1 MQVYLTLTRRELATY
16 FVSLTGYVTIAAVAL
31 LCGLSFWVMLRNMG
45 TMSFQVPVTE
55 LFFQNPMFWFIL
67 LIANAVITMRLYA
80 HEKYSGTYETLMTT
94 PVGDLQVVSAK
105 FTAAWL
111 FYMIM
116 WLPFLGCCYLIQK
129 YAQQAGALDSG
140 VLIGTFTGIGL
151 FGAFFISFGAFAS
164 ALTVNQMVAAMISML
179 LGMAVFALGYV
190 AGPGFVSGPWQEQ
203 ALSRF
208 SFFEQMREFAHGVI
222 DTRSVVVLLSLSF
235 LFQFL
240 TLRVV
245 ESRRWK

>member
-1 MQVYLTLTRRELATY
+1 MQVFLTLTRRELGTY
-16 FVSLTGYVTIAAVAL
+16 FVSLTGYITIAAVAL
-31 LCGLSFWVMLRNMG
+31 LSGLSFWTLIRTMG
-45 TMSFQVPVTE
+45 SASYQLPVTE

-105 FTAAWL
+105 FAAAWL

-116 WLPFLGCCYLIQK
+116 WLPFLAYCYIIQQ
-129 YAQQAGALDSG
+129 YARQAGALDPG
-140 VLIGTFTGIGL
+140 VLAGTYIGIGL
-151 FGAFFISFGAFAS
+151 FGAFFIAFGAFAS
-164 ALTVNQMVAAMISML
+164 ALTSNQMVAAMISLL
-179 LGMAVFALGYV
+179 LGMALFALSYV
-190 AGPGFVSGPWQEQ
+190 AGPGFAGATWQEQ
-203 ALSRF
+203 VLSRF
-208 SFFEQMREFAHGVI
+208 SFFEQMREYAHGVV
-222 DTRSVVVLLSLSF
+222 DTRSVVVLLSLTF
-235 LFQFL
+235 LFLFL

>member
-1 MQVYLTLTRRELATY
+1 MRVYLTLTRRELATY

-31 LCGLSFWVMLRNMG
+31 LCGLSFWVMLRTMG

-80 HEKYSGTYETLMTT
+80 QEKYSGTYETLMTT
-94 PVGDLQVVSAK
+94 PVSDLQVVAAK

-116 WLPFLGCCYLIQK
+116 WLPFLGCCYLIQN
-129 YAQQAGALDSG
+129 YAQQAGALDPG
-140 VLIGTFTGIGL
+140 VLISTYLGIAL

-164 ALTVNQMVAAMISML
+164 SLTVNQMVAAMVSML

-190 AGPGFVSGPWQEQ
+190 AGPGFVSGPWRAQV
-203 ALSRF
+203 LSRF
-208 SFFEQMREFAHGVI
+208 SFFEQMREFAHGVV
-222 DTRSVVVLLSLSF
+222 DTRTVMVLLSLAF
-235 LFQFL
+235 LFLFL

>member
-16 FVSLTGYVTIAAVAL
+16 FVSVTGYVTIAAVAL
-31 LCGLSFWVMLRNMG
+31 LCGLSFWVMLRSMG
-45 TMSFQVPVTE
+45 TMSFQLPVTE

-94 PVGDLQVVSAK
+94 PVSDIQVVSAK

-116 WLPFLGCCYLIQK
+116 WLPFLGCCYLIQN
-129 YAQQAGALDSG
+129 YAKQAGALDPG
-140 VLIGTFTGIGL
+140 LLAGTFTGFGL
-151 FGAFFISFGAFAS
+151 FGAFFIAFGAFAS
-164 ALTVNQMVAAMISML
+164 ALTVNQMVAAMVSML
-179 LGMAVFALGYV
+179 FGMAVFALGYI
-190 AGPGFVSGPWQEQ
+190 AGPSFAGATWQEQ
-203 ALSRF
+203 VLSRF
-208 SFFEQMREFAHGVI
+208 GFFEQMKEFAHGVI
-222 DTRSVVVLLSLSF
+222 DTRSVVLLLSLTF
-235 LFQFL
+235 LFLFL
-240 TLRVV
+240 NLRVV

>member
-1 MQVYLTLTRRELATY
+1 MHVFFTLMRRELGTF
-16 FVSLTGYVTIAAVAL
+16 FVSLTGYVIMAGVAL
-31 LCGLSFWVMLRNMG
+31 LSGLSFCVLIRQMG
-45 TMSFQVPVTE
+45 SAGFQLPVTE

-105 FTAAWL
+105 FAAAWL

-116 WLPFLGCCYLIQK
+116 WLPFLACCYIIQY
-129 YAQQAGALDSG
+129 YARQSGALDAG
-140 VLIGTFTGIGL
+140 VLISTFTGIGL
-151 FGAFFISFGAFAS
+151 FGAFFISFGGFAS
-164 ALTVNQMVAAMISML
+164 ALSVSQMVAAMVSL
-179 LGMAVFALGYV
+179 LIGLALFALSYV
-190 AGPGFVSGPWQEQ
+190 AGTSFSGASWQEQ
-203 ALSRF
+203 VLSRF
-208 SFFEQMREFAHGVI
+208 GFFEQMQEFAHGVI
-222 DTRSVVVLLSLSF
+222 DTRSVLVLLSLTFFF
-235 LFQFL
+235 LFL